1 MHGSA
6 AATGGAIPSSTV
18 TGRGKPR
25 RSAFAF
31 GVFPSETDVAFA
43 IEAEKLDRDVVELS
57 EGDRHMD
64 RRTFLSTC
72 GVSLLA
78 ASLAAEAQ
86 PAGQVA
92 RIGYLSPGTATANA
106 GLRQAFTDG
115 LRHHGWIE
123 GQNIAIEYRW
133 EGAGTP
139 TLDAFAAELA
149 RLPLD
154 ALFAVNTPAALAT
167 KRTRTTRPVVFAIVS
182 EPVEIGLVESLARP
196 GRNFTGLTTINRELM
211 SKRLEVLK
219 ETLPAL
225 TRVGYLANPGYVVHE
240 AQRTEMEAAARSL
253 GLTLH
258 LAEVRAP
265 AEVEGAFARLAAT
278 HVDAF
283 IVQQDHLFVGHRA
296 LVIDVATQHRLPG
309 MYVFSLYPRSGGF
322 VSYGAKAEDLC
333 RRAAAYLDRIL
344 KGAKP
349 SELPVERPMK
359 FELVINLKTA
369 KALGITI
376 PPFLLFQADEVI
388 Q

>member
-1 MHGSA
+1 
-6 AATGGAIPSSTV
+6 
-18 TGRGKPR
+18 
-25 RSAFAF
+25 
-31 GVFPSETDVAFA
+31 
-43 IEAEKLDRDVVELS
+43 
-57 EGDRHMD
+57 MD
-64 RRTFLSTC
+64 RRTFLSTF

-86 PAGQVA
+86 QVGKGA

-106 GLRQAFTDG
+106 GLRKAFTDG
-115 LRHHGWIE
+115 LRNHGWIE

-139 TLDAFAAELA
+139 TLDALAAELT
-149 RLPLD
+149 RMPLD
-154 ALFAVNTPAALAT
+154 AIFAVNTPASLAT
-167 KRTRTTRPVVFAIVS
+167 KRTGTTLPVVFAIVS
-182 EPVEIGLVESLARP
+182 EPVEIGLVESLPRP

-219 ETLPAL
+219 ETIPGL
-225 TRVGYLANPGYVVHE
+225 TRVGYLANPGYEVHE
-240 AQRTEMEAAARSL
+240 AQLTEMDADARGL

-265 AEVEGAFARLAAT
+265 AEFEGAFARMAAA
-278 HVDAF
+278 HVGAF
-283 IVQQDHLFVGHRA
+283 IVQQDHLFVGNRA
-296 LVIDVATQHRLPG
+296 LVIDFATQHRLPG

-322 VSYGAKAEDLC
+322 MSYGAKAEDLC
-333 RRAAAYLDRIL
+333 RRAAEYLDRIL

-349 SELPVERPMK
+349 SDLPVQRPMK

-376 PPFLLFQADEVI
+376 PPIVLLQAEEVI